1 MTYQI
6 LSTYCTSISDLKKHP
21 MRTINEAEGEVVA
34 VLNRN
39 QPAFYCVSPV
49 MFERM
54 VDLIDDIELVKL
66 AKAREGEKSIEVS
79 LNDI

>member
-1 MTYQI
+1 
-6 LSTYCTSISDLKKHP
+6 
-21 MRTINEAEGEVVA
+21 
-34 VLNRN
+34 
-39 QPAFYCVSPV
+39 

-66 AKAREGEKSIEVS
+66 VKAREGEKSIEVS